1 MPLVYCKAT
10 RTQNNKN
17 RIESSISSFTQKVVE
32 IIKNIPNGKVVTYG
46 QIADL
51 AGNRFAARQ
60 VVWILNSQSD
70 RHKLP
75 WHRVINSQGKI
86 GLKGEGYKIQKKLL
100 LQEGIVFDEKD
111 KVVFREFLWKPKIKQ

>member
-1 MPLVYCKAT
+1 MT

-32 IIKNIPNGKVVTYG
+32 IIKNIPNGKVATYG

-75 WHRVINSQGKI
+75 WQRVINSQGKI

-100 LQEGIVFDEKD
+100 LQEGVKFDERD
-111 KVVFREFLWKPKIKQ
+111 KIDFRGFLWKPKIKQ

>member
-1 MPLVYCKAT
+1 
-10 RTQNNKN
+10 
-17 RIESSISSFTQKVVE
+17 
-32 IIKNIPNGKVVTYG
+32 
-46 QIADL
+46 
-51 AGNRFAARQ
+51 

-70 RHKLP
+70 RQKLP

-100 LQEGIVFDEKD
+100 LQEGIIFDEKD